1 MGSAFLCDLFDS
13 DNYFLL
19 RPVFISLSPSARSK
33 VVVRA
38 MVIMVGIPLSF

>member
-1 MGSAFLCDLFDS
+1 MCDLFDS

-38 MVIMVGIPLSF
+38 MMIMVGIPLSF